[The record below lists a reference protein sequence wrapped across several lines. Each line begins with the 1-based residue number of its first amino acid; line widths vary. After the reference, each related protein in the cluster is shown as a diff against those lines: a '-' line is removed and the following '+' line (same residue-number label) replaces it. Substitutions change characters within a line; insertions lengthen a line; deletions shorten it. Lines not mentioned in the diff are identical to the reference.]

1 MSKPL
6 KIFIGNNDIA
16 LLISDL
22 KLVFNGLGIETLS
35 ISDIPNAS
43 IIRVN
48 VNYNFSE
55 YKKWWFRGIRSRK
68 LQRLLQDTINIHK
81 NVWRKAIKEFDI
93 FKFTWN
99 SFKPDF
105 SDFIELKNKG
115 KTLKNIFACNE
126 QMNLHQISEII
137 VEKLGISPKFNFLK
151 DSYKDLKIIEDNSKM
166 KKFLHNPKVPFYNGI
181 DFLINE
187 V

>member
-6 KIFIGNNDIA
+6 KIFIGNKDIA
-16 LLISDL
+16 LQISDL
-22 KLVFNGLGIETLS
+22 KLVFNGLGIEILS

-48 VNYNFSE
+48 VDYNFSE
-55 YKKWWFRGIRSRK
+55 YKKWWFRGIRSGK
-68 LQRLLQDTINIHK
+68 LQRLIQDTINIYK
-81 NVWRKAIKEFDI
+81 KVWRKPIKECDI
-93 FKFTWN
+93 FIFILN

-105 SDFIELKNKG
+105 SNFIELKNKG

-126 QMNLHQISEII
+126 QMNLHQILEII
-137 VEKLGISPKFNFLK
+137 DEKLGIIPKFNFLK
-151 DSYKDLKIIEDNSKM
+151 DSSEDLKIIEDNSKM
-166 KKFLHNPKVPFYNGI
+166 KKFLFNPKVPFYIGI